1 MVSISIE
8 ATKSITLI
16 LSIFVILTNFSIDDP
31 DKFSSYFGEYLLKLE
46 VIWVLRFNDCCH
58 WLLFH
63 VSEILSGRI

>member
-31 DKFSSYFGEYLLKLE
+31 DKFSSYFGEYLLLKLE
-46 VIWVLRFNDCCH
+46 AIWVPRLNDYCTSLAALPC
-58 WLLFH
+58 
-63 VSEILSGRI
+63 E